1 MKYIITF
8 IFLFFSTHSIAQK
21 QNSNWCFGNKAG
33 INFNSGTPTSF
44 SSAINC
50 GEGSATVS
58 NRNTGALLFYS
69 DGVRIWNKMHN
80 VMPNGNG
87 IGNDLLSSSHQGVA
101 IVPFVEDTNKYYVF
115 CLEPE
120 SRPDGALFYS
130 VVDITLNGGMGDV
143 VASQKKIKIGQDFV
157 EGMYAAATCGGY
169 WLLLSSSI
177 KNEIAAYR
185 ITAAGVDTTPVIS
198 QMPYPYISSVYGCMK
213 VSPDKKKLLY
223 ASYTSLPVNGK
234 VEAIATL
241 HNFDERTGKITNGK
255 FLIPPATNATYY
267 GVEFSSDGSKAYV
280 TDLAKGLFQFDL
292 SLPDST
298 IPASKAIVYQSPPGR
313 VASLLQIGPDDNIY
327 VSVDGEN
334 AVDRISNANAAF
346 PGCIYT
352 QTAVTLAPGT
362 TALKSFPPQVN
373 YTVPK
378 TIGIGNDTTICF
390 GFPMVIDAGIE
401 GETPTYLWQDGSNGD
416 TLVVADAGIYSV
428 IAYWG
433 FCIAR
438 DTIVVAVNDSAYFTL
453 GNDTLLCDGTIYPL
467 YLPFRADTFA
477 WSTGV
482 RDSLLPVSQPG
493 MYALEVER
501 AGCTYTDSVTITYA
515 ETSYNI
521 GADTLVCIGEE
532 FTLGDTSILESGY
545 RWNTG
550 EATEYIKI
558 NKAGEYILTIDNR
571 CGIFKDT
578 AIVTYKV
585 CDCKPF
591 IPSAFTPNNDGR
603 NDKMGPV
610 LNCKATSYEFI
621 IINRFGEVVFRTT
634 DLKERWDG
642 TYKGRPADVGTYY
655 YMMKIK
661 NTSGTDE
668 FQKGDV
674 VLMR

>member
-1 MKYIITF
+1 
-8 IFLFFSTHSIAQK
+8 
-21 QNSNWCFGNKAG
+21 
-33 INFNSGTPTSF
+33 
-44 SSAINC
+44 
-50 GEGSATVS
+50 
-58 NRNTGALLFYS
+58 
-69 DGVRIWNKMHN
+69 MHN

-255 FLIPPATNATYY
+255 FLIPPAANATYY

-298 IPASKAIVYQSPPGR
+298 IPASKATVYQSPPGR

-334 AVDRISNANAAF
+334 SVDRISNANAAF

-352 QTAVTLAPGT
+352 QAAITLAPGT
-362 TALKSFPPQVN
+362 KALKSFPPQVN

-416 TLVVADAGIYSV
+416 TLVVADAGTYSV

-453 GNDTLLCDGTIYPL
+453 GNDTLVCDGTIYPL
-467 YLPFRADTFA
+467 YLPFSADTFA
-477 WSTGV
+477 WSTGIK
-482 RDSLLPVSQPG
+482 DSLLPVSQPG
-493 MYALEVER
+493 IYTLHLAR

-521 GADTLVCIGEE
+521 GADTVVCIGEE
-532 FTLGDTSILESGY
+532 FILGDTSVLESMY
-545 RWNTG
+545 LWNTG
-550 EATEYIKI
+550 ETSEYIKI
-558 NKAGEYILTIDNR
+558 NKAGEYTLTIENR
-571 CGIFKDT
+571 CGMFKDT
-578 AIVTYKV
+578 AYATYKV
-585 CDCKPF
+585 CDCKAF
-591 IPSAFTPNNDGR
+591 LPSAFTPNNDGR

-621 IINRFGEVVFRTT
+621 IINRFGEVVFRAT
-634 DLKERWDG
+634 DLKEKWDG
-642 TYKGRPADVGTYY
+642 SYKGRPADVGTYY